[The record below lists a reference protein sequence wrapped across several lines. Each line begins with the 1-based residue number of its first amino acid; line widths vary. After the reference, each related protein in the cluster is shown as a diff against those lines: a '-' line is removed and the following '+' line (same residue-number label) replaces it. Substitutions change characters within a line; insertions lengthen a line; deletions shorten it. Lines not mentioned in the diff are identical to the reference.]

1 MKVEYP
7 ALSGEIAERTGG
19 SIVIGPEDVRVQF
32 ISSDSR
38 DLPDG
43 SLFVALK
50 GERYDGHDFI
60 DDLISRRKVS
70 AVLTM
75 EDKRYPDSEAAI
87 ILCDDTLAA
96 LGRLAAFHRKK
107 CAARVIAV
115 TGTNGKTT
123 TKELIYSILATTGSS
138 HRSEKNYNNEIG
150 VPFSLLSL
158 PVDMENSVL
167 ELGMNHPGEI
177 HRLSHLSMPDI
188 AVITSIGEG
197 HLEFLGTV
205 EDVAR
210 AKGEILDGMK
220 PGSLLICNG
229 DTASVPL
236 VMEMAREKG
245 IRTITCGLEDRNDRK
260 PDEWSVNEDGVSL
273 VWQGSTYRVP
283 LIGIH
288 NVHNLFLAVMV
299 AEELGIPEDDRINGL
314 QAFEGVPG
322 RGGVIKGEQ
331 IIIDDTYNAN
341 PLSVRYALH
350 SLKQIYRDKRHFVVL
365 GDMLE
370 LGENAEQYH
379 YETGALCGRLGVS
392 GLYLLGEFAKSYEK
406 GAREAGM
413 SPDSVRVFEN
423 HERLSRQL
431 VEILEPGDV
440 ILVKGSRGMAM
451 EKILAFLKKESR

>member
-7 ALSGEIAERTGG
+7 ITSREIAERTGG
-19 SIVIGPEDVRVQF
+19 AIVIGPDDVRVQY

-38 DLPDG
+38 DLPEK

-60 DDLISRRKVS
+60 DDLIAEGKVS

-75 EDKRYPDSEAAI
+75 EDKRYPDSDTAI

-96 LGRLAAFHRKK
+96 LGRLAAFHRKQCK
-107 CAARVIAV
+107 ARVVAV

-123 TKELIYSILATTGSS
+123 TKELIYSILSSDRSS

-150 VPFSLLSL
+150 IPFSILGL
-158 PVDMENSVL
+158 PVDTENSVL

-177 HRLSHLSMPDI
+177 HRLSLMSMPDI

-236 VMEMAREKG
+236 LLQMARDRG
-245 IRTITCGLEDRNDRK
+245 IKALTCGLEDRNDRI
-260 PDEWSVNEDGVSL
+260 PETWSVDGDGVSL
-273 VWQGSTYRVP
+273 TWRGETYRVP

-288 NVHNLFLAVMV
+288 NIYNLFLSIIVS
-299 AEELGIPEDDRINGL
+299 EELDIPVKHRSDGL
-314 QAFEGVPG
+314 QTFEGVPG
-322 RGGVIKGEQ
+322 RGGVIQGEH
-331 IIIDDTYNAN
+331 IIIDDTYNSN

-350 SLKQIYRDKRHFVVL
+350 SIKQIYADSRHHVVL

-370 LGENAEQYH
+370 LGESAKRYH
-379 YETGALCGRLGVS
+379 HETGALCARLGIS
-392 GLYLLGEFAKSYEK
+392 GLYLMGEYAQDYAA
-406 GAREAGM
+406 GAREGGM
-413 SPDSVRVFEN
+413 NSDSVQVFDN
-423 HERLSRQL
+423 HEELSRQL
-431 VEILEPGDV
+431 LENLEPGDV
-440 ILVKGSRGMAM
+440 VLVKGSRGLAM
-451 EKILAFLKKESR
+451 EKIVEFLSKESA